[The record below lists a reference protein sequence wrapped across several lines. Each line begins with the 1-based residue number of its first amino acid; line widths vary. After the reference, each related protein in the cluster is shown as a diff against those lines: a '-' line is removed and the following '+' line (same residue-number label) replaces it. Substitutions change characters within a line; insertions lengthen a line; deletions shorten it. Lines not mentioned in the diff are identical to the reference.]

1 MQTQHEP
8 GEQRKPFRTLGQ
20 QVDVPAKPLLSGD
33 QAFTLLATAETAFTG
48 TAGQLRW
55 FKEDVARTAND
66 NTIILGDING
76 DKIVDFQ
83 IEIDG
88 LFNLAVSD
96 FVL

>member
-1 MQTQHEP
+1 MS
-8 GEQRKPFRTLGQ
+8 RASNANRLGPWANKLT
-20 QVDVPAKPLLSGD
+20 VPAKPLLSG
-33 QAFTLLATAETAFTG
+33 ATLLATAGTAFTG

-55 FKEDVARTAND
+55 FKEDVAGTAND
-66 NTIILGDING
+66 NTIIFGDING

-83 IEIDG
+83 IESDG